1 MKEKIQRKDQR
12 SQKIDEIDSLSGR
25 THKEKEETQKKIL
38 KY

>member
-12 SQKIDEIDSLSGR
+12 SQKINEIDNLSGR
-25 THKEKEETQKKIL
+25 IHKEKEETQKKIL